1 MSLKEA
7 FADGSE
13 LVSRLRELGFA
24 VDFWIERAVRVNKP
38 LNLRAL
44 AKLACDCH
52 PEFNLDREQYLLPD
66 SLDNGRLGTKVSTPN
81 EFEKLAIWLSGFTVM
96 DELIDAAMGTA
107 FETAGPQSKLV
118 RMFEASAS
126 PALVAVL
133 VAIAD
138 NVARDERRFDAIPMI
153 YGRAI
158 EAIPRPNLH
167 NEIGALLVE
176 RAGIE
181 GDIFDENGSF
191 ISVADY
197 GESEMLDN
205 WSSPDG
211 WSIASGSTIP
221 EHRER
226 LLQLACDAFSRA
238 YGYCVAEARRVERPR
253 SNVYYQ
259 ACCALE
265 GIRVTAQELNLPGM
279 QELVYWDYYKWSD
292 WCGGRDDSW
301 ATEFARRFA
310 YSLGVARTKEAAL
323 AVQEAQSI
331 VRPPVREGLVDEI
344 ASAVTKAMRSA
355 PVELIRDAQA
365 AASKLAGETW
375 VELPIEVR
383 EQLTQ
388 AEYMESMFWH
398 SSFDWAPVALP
409 YFRAIENLLQVFGS
423 SLSKHLGGELADFLS
438 RARLDGSP
446 QDCSLLGMGQ
456 FARLM
461 SKALNE
467 PEMQS
472 FLKRTSLER
481 GDIRDV
487 AGRLYKLSGR
497 YRNLA
502 AHGGDAWGGAKIREV
517 KRAIYDPPPASEKS
531 LLSLLAKLHTND
543 RRI

>member
-1 MSLKEA
+1 MSLREA

-13 LVSRLRELGFA
+13 LVSRLRELDDA
-24 VDFWIERAVRVNKP
+24 VDYWVDRAVRVNKP
-38 LNLRAL
+38 LNVRAL

-52 PEFNLDREQYLLPD
+52 PEFNSDRESYFLPN
-66 SLDNGRLGTKVSTPN
+66 SLDAGLFGTKVSTSDGD
-81 EFEKLAIWLSGFTVM
+81 ELLAIWLSGSTVM
-96 DELIDAAMGTA
+96 DDLIDAAMGTA
-107 FETAGPQSKLV
+107 LEKVGPQSKLV

-126 PALVAVL
+126 PALVALL

-138 NVARDERRFDAIPMI
+138 IVAQSEQRFDSIPHI

-167 NEIGALLVE
+167 NDIGALLIE
-176 RAGIE
+176 RAGVE
-181 GDIFDENGSF
+181 NDRFDENGSF
-191 ISVADY
+191 ISAADY

-205 WSSPDG
+205 WSLAPG
-211 WSIASGSTIP
+211 PPIP

-265 GIRVTAQELNLPGM
+265 GIRVTGQELNLQGM
-279 QELVYWDYYKWSD
+279 QELVYWDYYMWSD

-331 VRPPVREGLVDEI
+331 VHSPVRAGLADEL
-344 ASAVTKAMRSA
+344 AAAVTKAMRSA
-355 PVELIRDAQA
+355 PAELIRDAQV
-365 AASKLAGETW
+365 AASKLARETW

-383 EQLTQ
+383 DQLTQ

-398 SSFDWAPVALP
+398 SSYDWALVALP

-423 SLSKHLGGELADFLS
+423 SLAKHLGGELANFLN
-438 RARLDGSP
+438 RAKLDGSP
-446 QDCSLLGMGQ
+446 QDCAMLGVGQ

-461 SKALNE
+461 SKCLNQ

-472 FLKRTSLER
+472 FLERTSLER

-543 RRI
+543 RRM